1 MTSSTLALLE
11 GKTDSSKKDQINT
24 FCCEFRMR
32 SQLNWVQKGRI
43 LYGNETDVNEYPW
56 QVFISLLNQSTTS
69 KTNQIYVQ
77 ENDLRRNTRCRCGST
92 EVTSAEE
99 H

>member
-1 MTSSTLALLE
+1 
-11 GKTDSSKKDQINT
+11 
-24 FCCEFRMR
+24 MR

-56 QVFISLLNQSTTS
+56 QVFISLLNQR
-69 KTNQIYVQ
+69 KYKINKIYVQ
-77 ENDLRRNTRCRCGST
+77 EKDLRRNTRCQCGLT